1 MAKGKFTPFT
11 KGSKPAGKFPAKK
24 PGVNQD
30 GTQARKAL
38 VPKPKKGK

>member
-1 MAKGKFTPFT
+1 MAKGTFKPFT
-11 KGSKPAGKFPAKK
+11 KGSASKKFAAKK

>member
-1 MAKGKFTPFT
+1 MAKGTFKPFT
-11 KGSKPAGKFPAKK
+11 KGKLAGKFPAKK